1 VDLLVKAYAKIAVE
15 GTPKLVIAGP
25 GLDSPYGKE
34 LQLLVSQSEVKHS
47 IFFPGMLSG
56 DSKWGAFY
64 GSEAFILPSHQEN
77 FGIAVVEA
85 LACGKPV
92 LISNQVNIWR
102 EIEVAGGG
110 IVADNTLLGTTQ
122 LLGRW
127 ESLSR
132 DAKVAMGNQARNA
145 FGKNFAIGPAA
156 RRIVEAISK

>member
-1 VDLLVKAYAKIAVE
+1 M
-15 GTPKLVIAGP
+15 VIAGT
-25 GLDSPYGKE
+25 GLDTPYGKE
-34 LQLLVSQSEVKHS
+34 LQNLVAQSDAKES
-47 IFFPGMLSG
+47 ILFPGMLSG
-56 DSKWGAFY
+56 ESKWGAFY

-132 DAKVAMGNQARNA
+132 EAKLSMGAHARNA
-145 FGKNFAIGPAA
+145 FEKNFAIGPAA
-156 RRIVEAISK
+156 KRLAAAISS